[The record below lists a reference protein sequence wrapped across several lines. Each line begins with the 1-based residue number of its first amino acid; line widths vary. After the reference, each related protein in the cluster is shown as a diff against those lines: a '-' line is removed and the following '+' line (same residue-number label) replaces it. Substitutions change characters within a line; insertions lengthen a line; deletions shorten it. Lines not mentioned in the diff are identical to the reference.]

1 MDCINK
7 LEGMG
12 CNMQYIMTESVRIQ
26 AIYIAPQAGV
36 SMQSIEKAELLAGQG
51 IQGDR
56 YALQIGAFSHNVPQK
71 IRHISLI
78 TQTGIDIAND
88 WLQAGDEPNYDASET
103 RRNIVLSN
111 ISPTELNHYVGKTF
125 FIGKVQCKGIEL
137 CTPCQRPA
145 ELLKKSDF
153 MNAFEGRGGLRAE
166 VLVSGNICIGDAFVP
181 ASIEN

>member
-1 MDCINK
+1 
-7 LEGMG
+7 
-12 CNMQYIMTESVRIQ
+12 MTESARIQ
-26 AIYIAPQAGV
+26 AIYIAPRAGMP
-36 SMQSIEKAELLAGQG
+36 MQSIEKAELIAGLG

-56 YALQIGAFSHNVPQK
+56 YALQTGAFSLNEPKK

-78 TQTGIDIAND
+78 SQTGIEIAND
-88 WLQAGDEPNYDASET
+88 WLKSGDEPNFDASET

-111 ISPTELNHYVGKTF
+111 ISPIELNHFVGKTF

-145 ELLKKSDF
+145 ELLNKSDF

-166 VLVSGNICIGDAFVP
+166 VLVSGNICIGDAFAQ
-181 ASIEN
+181 ASIKI

>member
-1 MDCINK
+1 
-7 LEGMG
+7 
-12 CNMQYIMTESVRIQ
+12 MTESARIQ
-26 AIYIAPQAGV
+26 AVYIAPRAGMP
-36 SMQSIEKAELLAGQG
+36 MQSIQKAKLIAGLG

-56 YALQIGAFSHNVPQK
+56 YALQIGAFSDNEPKK

-78 TQTGIDIAND
+78 AQTGIDIAND
-88 WLQAGDEPNYDASET
+88 WLRSGNEPNFDASET

-111 ISPTELNHYVGKTF
+111 ISPIELNRFVGKTF

-145 ELLKKSDF
+145 ELLGKFDF

-181 ASIEN
+181 ASIEI